1 MKIFHSTSY
10 RAVNNRSTTSSNM
23 ILFFMSHYRKQR
35 ITLLPLH
42 LFTQSVPPVSLKGAN
57 SAASQKL
64 HGLFT
69 YIFDLVVFMFI
80 NNLFKGL
87 KNMCTTLQNPMP
99 VATLAG

>member
-1 MKIFHSTSY
+1 
-10 RAVNNRSTTSSNM
+10 
-23 ILFFMSHYRKQR
+23 MSHYRKQR